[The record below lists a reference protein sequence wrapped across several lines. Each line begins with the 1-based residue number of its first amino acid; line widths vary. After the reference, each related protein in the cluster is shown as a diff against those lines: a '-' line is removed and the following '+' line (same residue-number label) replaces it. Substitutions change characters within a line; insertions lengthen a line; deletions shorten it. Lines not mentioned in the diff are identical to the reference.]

1 MTKIRSLIFREF
13 KVCQKLY
20 IIRFPVLFAF
30 YVFAIVGTFLFTNL
44 FEEMPEKENMVK
56 SFTEMFSMLIILY
69 STMVFA
75 EDNTF
80 KSDLNSGWNNYSYAL
95 PLTAFDRAAV
105 KLIRFISTLG
115 ISVLLGMVCV
125 IMINKIAGT
134 QFQIAYVI
142 IQFIFLDLLLFS
154 KIIINFFVLR
164 ARNTD
169 EYKKMQDKGGL
180 ICIASIVCIA
190 LVIMKCVGFDFAALV
205 NSDSNEPLS
214 FGILSM
220 MTGEMLLWIIPLT
233 LVLFAVYF
241 AVVYHHLQ
249 YAYLRETL
257 IKSNLSR
264 SNEHTHAAEFD
275 TLHNDQRVP
284 DGAKI
289 KKTTVKAEKAIDLA
303 APHCEPVGFL
313 YKELRQNMK
322 SICAVILLPF
332 FILIFVTAC
341 IAIISLSEE
350 YGGDGWIIKTLTS
363 DVIRIVSVALG
374 FFSVSGLLLSVF
386 HGDDKKL
393 WAYFTASAPMGVKK
407 FLYTKY
413 VLSFAMCGLYFV
425 SSYVAETLLAT
436 VSWFALGEEIMS
448 FTSIFIIIFFALI
461 LQNSFS
467 IPMMLRFGEKKG
479 SIINL
484 IIILCLAIAA
494 ILVLSFIPREIQDK
508 VFAWLANFMTGD
520 HSDLTMLLLGIF
532 PGFSVGAYILSYKVS
547 CKIFMKGVNEYD
559 K

>member
-1 MTKIRSLIFREF
+1 MTKLRSLIFREF
-13 KVCQKLY
+13 KACQKLY
-20 IIRFPVLFAF
+20 IIRFLVLFAF
-30 YVFAIVGTFLFTNL
+30 FAFVIVGTFLFTHL
-44 FEEMPEKENMVK
+44 FEELPEKENMMK
-56 SFTEMFSMLIILY
+56 SFTEMFSMLVILY
-69 STMVFA
+69 STLVFA

-115 ISVLLGMVCV
+115 ISVLLGMIFVV
-125 IMINKIAGT
+125 IINKIAGT

-154 KIIINFFVLR
+154 KIIIDFFVLR

-180 ICIASIVCIA
+180 TCLASIVCFA
-190 LVIMKCVGFDFAALV
+190 LVILKCVGFDFAALLD
-205 NSDSNEPLS
+205 SDSTELLS
-214 FGILSM
+214 LEIISM
-220 MTGEMLLWIIPLT
+220 LTGEMLSWLIPLT
-233 LVLFAVYF
+233 LVLFAGYF
-241 AVVYHHLQ
+241 AVVYHHSQ
-249 YAYLRETL
+249 YAY
-257 IKSNLSR
+257 SGG
-264 SNEHTHAAEFD
+264 
-275 TLHNDQRVP
+275 V
-284 DGAKI
+284 KI
-289 KKTTVKAEKAIDLA
+289 KKANVKAEKTMNIA

-322 SICAVILLPF
+322 SICAVIILPF

-341 IAIISLSEE
+341 IAIVSLSEE
-350 YGGDGWIIKTLTS
+350 YGGDGWIVKTLTS
-363 DVIRIVSVALG
+363 DVIRIVSIAIG
-374 FFSVSGLLLSVF
+374 FLSVSGLLLSVF
-386 HGDDKKL
+386 HGDGKKL
-393 WAYFTASAPMGVKK
+393 WAYFIASAPMGVEK

-436 VSWFALGEEIMS
+436 VSWFALGEELIS
-448 FTSIFIIIFFALI
+448 FSGIFIIIFFALI
-461 LQNSFS
+461 FQNSFS

-479 SIINL
+479 STINV

-494 ILVLSFIPREIQDK
+494 VLVLSFIPAEIQDK
-508 VFAWLANFMTGD
+508 VFAWMASFMTGD
-520 HSDLTMLLLGIF
+520 HGDLTMLLLGIF
-532 PGFSVGAYILSYKVS
+532 PAFSVGAYILSYKVS